1 MRTYF
6 GVRGSTMEKGDFFC
20 MVSFE
25 FLEKRLQAEGHT
37 EVQHLGVWVGSL
49 VTSLGISGE
58 AI

>member
-6 GVRGSTMEKGDFFC
+6 GVRGSTMESFFC

>member
-1 MRTYF
+1 
-6 GVRGSTMEKGDFFC
+6 MESFFC